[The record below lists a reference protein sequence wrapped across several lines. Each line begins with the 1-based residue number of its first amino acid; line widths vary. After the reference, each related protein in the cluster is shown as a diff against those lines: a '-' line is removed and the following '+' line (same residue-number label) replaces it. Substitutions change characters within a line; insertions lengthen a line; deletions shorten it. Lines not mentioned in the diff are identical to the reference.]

1 MNDICAYT
9 ERGLIYPGY
18 VNISADAD
26 NREHAVIT
34 VRSGGERFGGGLSQ
48 SQASFSLPFA
58 ELDKMVAAYQAKRQ
72 PPDQVQEQPAQSF
85 GIIDPDYARVFT
97 QARIVA
103 WQYGYACLAHGSF
116 TRDLDLLLVPWT
128 EHATREMDSFI
139 KHLASVTG
147 LKLHQAPASDKPHGR
162 KAWTLLFPGFEDV
175 RWVDV
180 SALPLQQPAAQVG
193 VGAAEC

>member
-9 ERGLIYPGY
+9 EPGRMYPGY
-18 VNISADAD
+18 VNVSADHD
-26 NREHAVIT
+26 NRDHAVIT

-48 SQASFSLPFA
+48 TQATFSLPFA
-58 ELDKMVAAYQAKRQ
+58 EMDKLVETYLASRGKALPAADH
-72 PPDQVQEQPAQSF
+72 PGQVF

-116 TRDLDLLLVPWT
+116 TRDLDLLLVPWAET
-128 EHATREMDSFI
+128 FGRPVDAI
-139 KHLASVTG
+139 VQHLANVTG
-147 LKLHQAPASDKPHGR
+147 LKLQGPPSDKPHGR
-162 KAWTLLFPGFEDV
+162 KAWSLVFPAFEDV

-180 SALPLQQPAAQVG
+180 SVLVPAPPAQPVQ